1 MENSTQSSTKR
12 IQVVIT
18 GVLALILLGLVA
30 GYVYY
35 GMRLA
40 KQSDSVTDI
49 DTQTPAEQDAPPT
62 LTREEKLQILESLS
76 KDSSTTTVTAEEKKA
91 AMDNLTK
98 DAPPSTMSEDEKR
111 AILQQLQA
119 PQ

>member
-12 IQVVIT
+12 IQILIT
-18 GVLALILLGLVA
+18 GVLALILLSLVA

-40 KQSDSVTDI
+40 KQSDAVTDAN
-49 DTQTPAEQDAPPT
+49 TETESQQEATPT
-62 LTREEKLQILESLS
+62 LTREEKLKILESLS
-76 KDSSTTTVTAEEKKA
+76 KDSSTTTVTVEEKKA

-98 DAPPSTMSEDEKR
+98 GAPPSTMTEDEKR